1 MTEIIPMPWHFSAI
15 TAAPKPNLRFVL
27 LFMDLGPRGARA
39 VGISLC
45 CLTGQHSRRWER
57 LESIHSS
64 EEKKA
69 NFSAQHPE
77 WLSKPAKW
85 LQNSWFAF
93 WRGRNITLSDLL
105 ESLTKAAVFLIFPV
119 HSGSV
124 GFWLSILVTNMM
136 LIKTLE
142 TEILSR
148 QAFSQKNALQ
158 LCEQSHHPVTFE
170 NKSHE
175 ATHLG
180 MWPLA
185 ASAFSPL

>member
-1 MTEIIPMPWHFSAI
+1 MTETIPMPWHFSAI
-15 TAAPKPNLRFVL
+15 TAAPKRNLHFVL
-27 LFMDLGPRGARA
+27 LFVDLRPRGARA
-39 VGISLC
+39 VGISS
-45 CLTGQHSRRWER
+45 CLMGQHSRRWER
-57 LESIHSS
+57 LESIHFS

-69 NFSAQHPE
+69 NFSAQHPK

-105 ESLTKAAVFLIFPV
+105 ESLTKAAVLLIFPD

-148 QAFSQKNALQ
+148 QAFSQKNSLQ

-170 NKSHE
+170 NKSHG

-185 ASAFSPL
+185 GSAFSPL